1 MVGPLVPN
9 DWPDIH
15 TSPFGVIPK
24 STPGKWRLITTLYVY
39 TSYSVNDG
47 IRRVLAFF
55 YVVLYITCPCYI
67 YIDIESTNS
76 AVCTFLHLELCIS
89 AFFIGSY

>member
-1 MVGPLVPN
+1 MVGPLNPK

-24 STPGKWRLITTLYVY
+24 STPGKWKLTTTLYLY

-55 YVVLYITCPCYI
+55 DVVLLYITCPCYS
-67 YIDIESTNS
+67 YIG
-76 AVCTFLHLELCIS
+76 CPCYPYIS
-89 AFFIGSY
+89 A

>member
-1 MVGPLVPN
+1 MAGPLNPK
-9 DWPDIH
+9 DWPDIL

-24 STPGKWRLITTLYVY
+24 STPGKWRLITTLYFC

-55 YVVLYITCPCYI
+55 LMLYYYI
-67 YIDIESTNS
+67 
-76 AVCTFLHLELCIS
+76 LHVHGIHTLHVHAIHTYWLDDN
-89 AFFIGSY
+89 